1 MHAALQSFLRLL
13 RSFLSFGLTAAFGDL
28 LLRSTLLFLFV
39 LLLPLFVLQ
48 DQVLPVLLV
57 LGRALLPVA
66 GIFLTRLLPALAAF
80 LAALFPPVL
89 LFLLLLLLLLAK
101 AEPFS
106 DSGTASGIRCWR
118 RCERNS
124 PADPQARGEGGEEVL
139 RAPEQRFP
147 CRSWGGPW

>member
-89 LFLLLLLLLLAK
+89 LFLLVLLAK
-101 AEPFS
+101 AEPVS
-106 DSGTASGIRCWR
+106 DSGTASGRRCLR

-124 PADPQARGEGGEEVL
+124 PADPQGRGEGGEEVL

>member
-89 LFLLLLLLLLAK
+89 LFLLVLLAK
-101 AEPFS
+101 AEPVS
-106 DSGTASGIRCWR
+106 DSGTASGRRSWR

-124 PADPQARGEGGEEVL
+124 PADPQGRGEGGEEVL